1 MTGSNY
7 PHASAG
13 YGYIAPAPAGKPTVL
28 TWFVV
33 YAIAMSAMYVVVAIV
48 GVVLIVGPSASAA
61 DANEAQQLYVTGV
74 MLLIVAIPL
83 ALVFAVAP
91 FLPRKPWAW
100 VYDLVLIGVGMTS
113 ACLLPAA
120 IPLLIFWI
128 KPQTKAWFG
137 R

>member
-1 MTGSNY
+1 MNGANY

-13 YGYIAPAPAGKPTVL
+13 YGYIAPAPAAKPAVW

-33 YAIAMSAMYVVVAIV
+33 YAAVMALMYVVVGVV
-48 GVVLIVGPSASAA
+48 GVVLIVGPSATAA
-61 DANEAQQLYVTGV
+61 DADEARQLFVTGV
-74 MLLIVAIPL
+74 MLLVVSIPL

-91 FLPRKPWAW
+91 FLPRKPWTW
-100 VYDLVLIGVGMTS
+100 VYDLILICLGMTS